1 MVFLISTLHPIVS
14 LPLMSRLVLPS
25 KLVSSMKSV
34 IVLMEV
40 SQMTRLRQVCGH
52 LKPLKLQAL
61 MAFM

>member
-1 MVFLISTLHPIVS
+1 MMKWQLRRLFEMVFLISTLHPIVS

-40 SQMTRLRQVCGH
+40 S
-52 LKPLKLQAL
+52 
-61 MAFM
+61 